1 MAGTVILHL
10 TDKRQGEIQ
19 QLARVTQLEKG
30 EELGFEP
37 RQTDSQGTSQED
49 LRESGPVRRKARAH
63 LSRRL
68 VKNCLRGWEPPC
80 WRGPEALS
88 QLSEMI
94 QAEQRV

>member
-10 TDKRQGEIQ
+10 IDKRQGEIQ

-49 LRESGPVRRKARAH
+49 PRESGPVPEEGRGASESAAGEEQPARVGTSLLA
-63 LSRRL
+63 
-68 VKNCLRGWEPPC
+68 WP
-80 WRGPEALS
+80 
-88 QLSEMI
+88 
-94 QAEQRV
+94 